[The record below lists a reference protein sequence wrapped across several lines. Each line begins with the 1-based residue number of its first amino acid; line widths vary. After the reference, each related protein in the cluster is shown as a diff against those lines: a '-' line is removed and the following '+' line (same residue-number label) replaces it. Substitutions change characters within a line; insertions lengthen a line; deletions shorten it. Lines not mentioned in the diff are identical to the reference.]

1 VLAGLIGSLLAQGW
15 PQWEAALAGV
25 WLHGMAADVLVTEGS
40 GPIGLTAGE
49 LIPAIRVALNRMVQ
63 LHGR

>member
-1 VLAGLIGSLLAQGW
+1 
-15 PQWEAALAGV
+15 
-25 WLHGMAADVLVTEGS
+25 MAADVLVTEGS

-63 LHGR
+63 HHGR